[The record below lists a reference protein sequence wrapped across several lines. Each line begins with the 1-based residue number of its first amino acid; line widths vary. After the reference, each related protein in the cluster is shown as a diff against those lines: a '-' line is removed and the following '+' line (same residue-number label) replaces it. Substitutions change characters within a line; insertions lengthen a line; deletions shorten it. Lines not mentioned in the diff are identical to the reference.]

1 MSSVQQ
7 ALEFLVHSLFQ
18 LYIIVV
24 LLRFMLQVAKADFYN
39 PISQFIVK
47 ATSIPLKP
55 LRKVIPGVAGFD
67 IASIVLALFIYIIMV
82 LIIILIRQVAI
93 DPLVLIAGSVA
104 GIINLVCNIYLATIF
119 ISIISSFI
127 PSIQGHPI
135 VILTWQLAEPI
146 MGPFRKIIPPMGGL
160 DFSPIFVLLIL
171 QAIQILIHSLVLF

>member
-104 GIINLVCNIYLATIF
+104 GIINIVCNIYLATIF

-127 PSIQGHPI
+127 I
-135 VILTWQLAEPI
+135 VFT
-146 MGPFRKIIPPMGGL
+146 RKK
-160 DFSPIFVLLIL
+160 V
-171 QAIQILIHSLVLF
+171 